1 MSDPKGKCINGWH
14 RYGLLRE
21 QVTLLLNTGTVCK
34 EMKPRNAP
42 ERHNWKK
49 EINQLFSQTKVL
61 IQMGSSQQC
70 CLSAGQPLC
79 LPLPPACLLL
89 PSMPWAPS
97 SPLSWF
103 FLLRSIV
110 NNSCARLPG
119 GLQVW
124 WLCHPQRSAVVVTP
138 HPRVYLQTQSTLW
151 ILLFQHRNLGLSQS
165 KERRD
170 ALFMYLDGA
179 YVLMKPCICNV
190 QIFEKVLF
198 SHWTSFYFS

>member
-1 MSDPKGKCINGWH
+1 MHLKG
-14 RYGLLRE
+14 RY
-21 QVTLLLNTGTVCK
+21 K
-34 EMKPRNAP
+34 
-42 ERHNWKK
+42 WKK
-49 EINQLFSQTKVL
+49 KVNHTIIFANQSLEVL
-61 IQMGSSQQC
+61 VQMGSSQQWC
-70 CLSAGQPLC
+70 PSAGQPLG
-79 LPLPPACLLL
+79 LSLPPACLLL

-103 FLLRSIV
+103 FLLTSIV

-124 WLCHPQRSAVVVTP
+124 WLWHPQCSAVVVTS
-138 HPRVYLQTQSTLW
+138 HPRVYLQTQSNLW

-165 KERRD
+165 TEERRD
-170 ALFMYLDGA
+170 ALFMCLDGA
-179 YVLMKPCICNV
+179 CVLMKPCICNV